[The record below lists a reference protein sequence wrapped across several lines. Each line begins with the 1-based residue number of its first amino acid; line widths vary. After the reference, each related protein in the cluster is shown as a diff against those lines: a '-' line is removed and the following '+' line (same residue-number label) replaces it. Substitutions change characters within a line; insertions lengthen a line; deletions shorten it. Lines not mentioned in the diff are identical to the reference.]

1 MMLFDS
7 LGSVIEILVIAL
19 LCLIISNLIIFGL
32 MLYVLFIIELVDSL
46 KYSRR
51 IGKHV
56 DQYFE
61 NKKKLGNEPKQKIS
75 DFVKEVFE

>member
-1 MMLFDS
+1 MILFDS
-7 LGSVIEILVIAL
+7 PGGVIEILVITL

-32 MLYVLFIIELVDSL
+32 MLCIFFIIELVDSL

-61 NKKKLGNEPKQKIS
+61 NKKKIGNEPKQKTS
-75 DFVKEVFE
+75 DFIKEAVE